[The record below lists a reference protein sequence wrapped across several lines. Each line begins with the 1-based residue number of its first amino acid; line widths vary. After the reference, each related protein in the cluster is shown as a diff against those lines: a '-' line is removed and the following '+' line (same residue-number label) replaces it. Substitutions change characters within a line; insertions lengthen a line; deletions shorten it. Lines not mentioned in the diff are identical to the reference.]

1 MGRSGLRARVAR
13 RRQQREGPDRD
24 AELVARLRAGDEQ
37 AFATLVEDLNQP
49 MLRVAMGYVRDRTAA
64 EEVVQDAWVAV
75 LNGLDR
81 FEGRSSLRTWIFR
94 IVMNRA
100 ISRFDKERRSLPFSA
115 LAGDEDGPSVDPDRF
130 LPPTDPRSPGGWADP
145 PRSWESIPE
154 TALTSAET
162 MAVIRE
168 SIDRL
173 PPGQRAVMTLR
184 DLQGVTSAEACQILD
199 ISETNQR
206 VLLHRGRTKVRRAL
220 EEHFDQ
226 AGLSAP
232 IG

>member
-1 MGRSGLRARVAR
+1 VGRSGLPARMAQ
-13 RRQQREGPDRD
+13 RRQERQGSDRD
-24 AELVARLRAGDEQ
+24 AELLARLRQGDEA
-37 AFATLVEDLNQP
+37 AFAALVQDLTGP
-49 MLRVAMGYVRDRTAA
+49 MLRVAMGYVRDRSVA

-75 LNGLDR
+75 LNSLDR

-115 LAGDEDGPSVDPDRF
+115 LAGEDDGPSVEPDRF
-130 LPPTDPRSPGGWADP
+130 FPPTHPRSPGRWSVPPLGWD
-145 PRSWESIPE
+145 SIPE
-154 TALTSAET
+154 EALASAET
-162 MAVIRE
+162 MTAIRTAV
-168 SIDRL
+168 DGL
-173 PPGQRAVMTLR
+173 PAGQRMVVTLR
-184 DLQGVTSAEACQILD
+184 DLQGLTAAETCQILD
-199 ISETNQR
+199 ISATNQR

>member
-1 MGRSGLRARVAR
+1 VGRSGLGARMAR
-13 RRQQREGPDRD
+13 RRQDREGSEQD
-24 AELVARLRAGDEQ
+24 AELVARLRRGDE
-37 AFATLVEDLNQP
+37 ASFATLVDDLGGP
-49 MLRVAMGYVRDRTAA
+49 MLRVAMGYVRERSVA
-64 EEVVQDAWVAV
+64 EEVVQDAWIAV

-100 ISRFDKERRSLPFSA
+100 ISRFDKERRSVPFSS
-115 LAGDEDGPSVDPDRF
+115 LAGEDDGPSVEPDRF
-130 LPPTDPRSPGGWADP
+130 FPPSHPRSPGQWSVP
-145 PRSWESIPE
+145 PLGWESIPE
-154 TALTSAET
+154 EALSSAET
-162 MAVIRE
+162 MAVIRTAVE
-168 SIDRL
+168 AL
-173 PPGQRAVMTLR
+173 PGGQRAVVTLR
-184 DLQGVTSAEACQILD
+184 DLEGLTSEETRRILD

-220 EEHFDQ
+220 AEHFDQ

>member
-1 MGRSGLRARVAR
+1 VAR
-13 RRQQREGPDRD
+13 RRRQREGSDRD
-24 AELVARLRAGDEQ
+24 AELLARLRAGDEQ
-37 AFATLVEDLNQP
+37 AFATLVDDLNKP

-75 LNGLDR
+75 LKGLDR

-100 ISRFDKERRSLPFSA
+100 ISRFDKERRSVPFSA

-130 LPPTDPRSPGGWADP
+130 HPATHPRAPGQWSAPPL
-145 PRSWESIPE
+145 SWDSIPE
-154 TALTSAET
+154 EALTSAET
-162 MAVIRE
+162 LAVIRE
-168 SIDRL
+168 AVDRL
-173 PPGQRAVMTLR
+173 PDGQRAVVGLR
-184 DLQGVTSAEACQILD
+184 DLQGLTSAEACQILD

>member
-1 MGRSGLRARVAR
+1 MDR
-13 RRQQREGPDRD
+13 RHQEREGSDRD
-24 AELVARLRAGDEQ
+24 AELLARLRQGDES
-37 AFATLVEDLNQP
+37 AFASLVDDLSGP
-49 MLRVAMGYVRDRTAA
+49 MLRVAMGYVRDWSVA

-100 ISRFDKERRSLPFSA
+100 ISRFDKERRSLPFSS
-115 LAGDEDGPSVDPDRF
+115 LAGDDDDGPSVEPARF
-130 LPPTDPRSPGGWADP
+130 HPPTHPSSPGHWSNPPLGW
-145 PRSWESIPE
+145 SSVPE
-154 TALTSAET
+154 EALTSAET
-162 MAVIRE
+162 MTVIRE
-168 SIDRL
+168 AVDRL
-173 PPGQRAVMTLR
+173 PSGQRAVVTFR
-184 DLQGVTSAEACQILD
+184 DLQGLTAAETCQVLD

-226 AGLSAP
+226 AGLSTP

>member
-1 MGRSGLRARVAR
+1 VGRSGLRARMAQ
-13 RRQQREGPDRD
+13 RRQERQGSDRD
-24 AELVARLRAGDEQ
+24 AELLARLRQGDEA
-37 AFATLVEDLNQP
+37 AFAALVQDFTGP
-49 MLRVAMGYVRDRTAA
+49 MLRVAMGYVRDRSVA

-75 LNGLDR
+75 LTGLDR

-100 ISRFDKERRSLPFSA
+100 IGRFDKERRSLPFSA
-115 LAGDEDGPSVDPDRF
+115 LAGEDDGPSVDPDRF
-130 LPPTDPRSPGGWADP
+130 HAATHPEAGRWSAPPE
-145 PRSWESIPE
+145 SWQSIPE
-154 TALTSAET
+154 QALTSAET
-162 MAVIRE
+162 MTVIRTAV
-168 SIDRL
+168 DGL
-173 PPGQRAVMTLR
+173 PAGQRMVVTLR
-184 DLQGVTSAEACQILD
+184 DLQGLTAPETCQILD